1 MRIAFILMA
10 SVMLLA
16 MLFLIC
22 CISTLFARTHKIMSI
37 VIAVGGACIWSGIVY
52 LVLKLL
58 GVEL

>member
-1 MRIAFILMA
+1 MYIFVVIA
-10 SVMLLA
+10 SVILLA

-22 CISTLFARTHKIMSI
+22 SISTLLMRSHKVMSI
-37 VIAVGGACIWSGIVY
+37 LVAVGGACLWSGIVY